1 MELFLCNYMCIH
13 NSDNNNS
20 KTDDSDLG
28 LEFSPLFLLFFFLF
42 WGGRGEW
49 FCALWSLM
57 IFQIVACSFFFWGG
71 GVVLCSMV
79 INDSSNSSLLLFVTV
94 KDP

>member
-1 MELFLCNYMCIH
+1 MVLCSMVIDDFS
-13 NSDNNNS
+13 NSI
-20 KTDDSDLG
+20 L
-28 LEFSPLFLLFFFLF
+28 LLFFF
-42 WGGRGEW
+42 GVE
-49 FCALWSLM
+49 
-57 IFQIVACSFFFWGG
+57 

>member
-42 WGGRGEW
+42 LGGSGE
-49 FCALWSLM
+49 
-57 IFQIVACSFFFWGG
+57 G

>member
-28 LEFSPLFLLFFFLF
+28 LEFFTTFSFVFL
-42 WGGRGEW
+42 
-49 FCALWSLM
+49 S
-57 IFQIVACSFFFWGG
+57 FWGG
-71 GVVLCSMV
+71 GGGSGFVLYGH
-79 INDSSNSSLLLFVTV
+79 
-94 KDP
+94 

>member
-1 MELFLCNYMCIH
+1 MELFLCNYMCTH

-28 LEFSPLFLLFFFLF
+28 LEFSPLFLLFFPFF
-42 WGGRGEW
+42 GGE
-49 FCALWSLM
+49 
-57 IFQIVACSFFFWGG
+57 G

-79 INDSSNSSLLLFVTV
+79 INDFSNSSLLLFFWGGGWFCALWSLMILQIVACSFLLQS
-94 KDP
+94 KILN

>member
-20 KTDDSDLG
+20 KTDNSDLG

-42 WGGRGEW
+42 
-49 FCALWSLM
+49 
-57 IFQIVACSFFFWGG
+57 GG
-71 GVVLCSMV
+71 GGGGSGFVLYGH
-79 INDSSNSSLLLFVTV
+79 
-94 KDP
+94 